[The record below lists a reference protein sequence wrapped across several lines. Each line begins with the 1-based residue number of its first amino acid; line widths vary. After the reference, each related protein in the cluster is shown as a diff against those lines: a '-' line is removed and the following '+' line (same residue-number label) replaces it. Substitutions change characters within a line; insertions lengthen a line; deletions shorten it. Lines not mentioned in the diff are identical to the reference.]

1 MTMLLEFMRRA
12 NLPAL
17 ALLLAC
23 ATIASCDSSK
33 SNQAES
39 RRIRSKL
46 EAIPLDRKVQ
56 FTNDEWKYILTG
68 RQYYVLRRGG
78 TELPFTNAYWHTH
91 EKGIY
96 FCAACSNPLFNSDAK
111 YDSGTG
117 WPRFWQP
124 IRGDAVSAASH
135 SSFGGG
141 NCSSIFPRFSIW
153 PVQKQTGRRLRY
165 FSSQFKCIRVCHF
178 GLETLVAA

>member
-1 MTMLLEFMRRA
+1 MLLEFVRRL
-12 NLPAL
+12 NVTAL

-23 ATIASCDSSK
+23 AAGVSCDSAK
-33 SNQAES
+33 LNQAES
-39 RRIRSKL
+39 ARIQTKL
-46 EAIPLDRKVQ
+46 EAIPLDQKVQ

-78 TELPFTNAYWHTH
+78 TELPFANAYWHTH

-96 FCAACSNPLFNSDAK
+96 FCAACANPLFNSDAK

-117 WPRFWQP
+117 WPSFWQP
-124 IRGDAVSAASH
+124 IAGNAVSAANH

-141 NCSSIFPRFSIW
+141 TEITCARCGSHLGHVFDDGPQ
-153 PVQKQTGRRLRY
+153 PTGLRY
-165 FSSQFKCIRVCHF
+165 CMNS
-178 GLETLVAA
+178 AALKFVKVVGN